1 MMNLRFAVFGHDEE
15 GQDLIEYSLL
25 MSFIALSAMAILVAA
40 GGSIKTLW
48 SGINVQLTS
57 AAS

>member
-1 MMNLRFAVFGHDEE
+1 MMNLRFAAFEHDEE

-48 SGINVQLTS
+48 SGINIQLTS
-57 AAS
+57 AS

>member
-1 MMNLRFAVFGHDEE
+1 MMNLRFAAFGRDEE

-40 GGSIKTLW
+40 GGSVKTLW
-48 SGINVQLTS
+48 SGINTQLTS